1 MNEKLKRLAI
11 KMEGLFPNLKSPQH
25 MYLEFNRKTFPQK
38 DYLKQLKEENVIKL
52 MFYIYSLK
60 KTGNFALGEKILD
73 SLFFALFLVSSGEY
87 AETTCPV
94 CSSYG
99 EVDCEDCNGEGK
111 NQCEDC
117 DGEGSIEI
125 DGYDERCETCDGDGD
140 IKCEDCG
147 GRGMVECPD
156 CEGTGEVTS
165 ETDINYE
172 ILFVCSWNKE
182 LYEEC
187 YAFEDEERPIK
198 DGQELIG
205 GEDSIVLTSTS
216 DQGPINQNLKPDEL
230 YCIYLADEPELRFTN
245 DMRIMTKFPL
255 RYFLQGWM

>member
-73 SLFFALFLVSSGEY
+73 GLFFALFLVSSGEY

-99 EVDCEDCNGEGK
+99 EVDCENCENGI
-111 NQCEDC
+111 NVCEDC
-117 DGEGSIEI
+117 DGSGEVEHEGE
-125 DGYDERCETCDGDGD
+125 EVACETCDGDGE

-147 GRGMVECPD
+147 GTGQVECPGCD
-156 CEGTGEVTS
+156 GSGEVQS

-187 YAFEDEERPIK
+187 YAFEDKERPIK
-198 DGQELIG
+198 DGRELIG
-205 GEDSIVLTSTS
+205 DEDSIVLTSTS
-216 DQGPINQNLKPDEL
+216 DQGPIIQNLIPDAL
-230 YCIYLADEPELRFTN
+230 YCIYLADEPELRFTS
-245 DMRIMTKFPL
+245 DMKIMTKFPL

>member
-11 KMEGLFPNLKSPQH
+11 KMEGLFPNINSPYH
-25 MYLEFNRKTFPQK
+25 MYLELRRKIFPQQ
-38 DYLKQLKEENVIKL
+38 DYFEKLKEENVIKL

-60 KTGNFALGEKILD
+60 KTGNFKLGEKILD

-99 EVDCEDCNGEGK
+99 EVDCEYCQDGGIT
-111 NQCEDC
+111 CEDC
-117 DGEGSIEI
+117 EGEGSIEV
-125 DGYDERCETCDGDGD
+125 DGYQERCETCDGDGE

-147 GRGMVECPD
+147 GTGQVECPGCD
-156 CEGTGEVTS
+156 GSGEVQS

-182 LYEEC
+182 LYDEC

-198 DGQELIG
+198 DGKELIG
-205 GEDSIVLTSTS
+205 GEDSIVLTSIS
-216 DQGPINQNLKPDEL
+216 DQGAINQNLKPNAL

-245 DMRIMTKFPL
+245 DMRIMPKFPL
-255 RYFLQGWM
+255 KYFLQGWM

>member
-1 MNEKLKRLAI
+1 
-11 KMEGLFPNLKSPQH
+11 

-60 KTGNFALGEKILD
+60 KTSNFELGEKILD
-73 SLFFALFLVSSGEY
+73 SLFFTLFLKSSGEY

-99 EVDCEDCNGEGK
+99 EVDCENCQDGANV
-111 NQCEDC
+111 CEDC
-117 DGEGSIEI
+117 SGNGEVEYDGG
-125 DGYDERCETCDGDGD
+125 DVTCETCDGDGE

-147 GRGMVECPD
+147 GTGQVPCPGCD
-156 CEGTGEVTS
+156 GSGEVTS

-198 DGQELIG
+198 DGQELIS

-216 DQGPINQNLKPDEL
+216 DQGPIIDTLKPDKL

-245 DMRIMTKFPL
+245 DMRIMPKFPL
-255 RYFLQGWM
+255 KYFLQGWM